1 MPRVRYQFSRWPPR
15 SKFRTRSDRL
25 ADYFPGMDRES
36 LLIELHAGRERL
48 RHALAGLPD
57 STMLDRVDDEW
68 TRKDVLAHLERWE
81 RRVVEL
87 FERLCRG
94 ETPAESPE
102 TDELNARYFALDR
115 DRTLG
120 DVRSAEERAW
130 LNLLDVVDAA
140 SDEDLFR
147 PDRFGWTDGDPFVR
161 WITGNADE
169 HFDEHLDQLTRP
181 ARRSPTAPLVAARR

>member
-1 MPRVRYQFSRWPPR
+1 MAAYVS
-15 SKFRTRSDRL
+15 
-25 ADYFPGMDRES
+25 GMDRES

-57 STMLDRVDDEW
+57 GAMLDHVDEEW
-68 TRKDVLAHLERWE
+68 TRKDVLAHLEAWE

-87 FERLCRG
+87 FERLRRG

-102 TDELNARYFALDR
+102 TDELNARFFALDR
-115 DRTLG
+115 DRSLG
-120 DVRSAEERAW
+120 DVRRGEEGAW
-130 LNLLDVVDAA
+130 LDLLAVVDAA
-140 SDEDLFR
+140 SDEELFR
-147 PDRFGWTDGDPFVR
+147 PDRFAWTDGDPFVR

-181 ARRSPTAPLVAARR
+181 ARTARPSRPAALVSAQR